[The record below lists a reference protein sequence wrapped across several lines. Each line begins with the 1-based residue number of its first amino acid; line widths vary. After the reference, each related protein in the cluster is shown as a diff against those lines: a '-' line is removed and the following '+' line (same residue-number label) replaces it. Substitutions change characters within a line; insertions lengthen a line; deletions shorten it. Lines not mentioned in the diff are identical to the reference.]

1 MIWINTTTGRSRFKF
16 QLSVFNII
24 CQTEVQKLLYEKR
37 SELDIL
43 LFCLQFFAFFPRKCT
58 QKPYCIYKPTLLYP
72 CNKSIWSII
81 FSGTNFNFDNFDF
94 CALFSS
100 IDFRFRFGILSFVIK
115 FKRRLDYL
123 RQRVFFDFYLINLIF
138 INEITSHDRLK
149 KSFMTL
155 VCWY

>member
-1 MIWINTTTGRSRFKF
+1 MYSISSVKLKCKNYYTKKD
-16 QLSVFNII
+16 LSLTYCYFASNF
-24 CQTEVQKLLYEKR
+24 LL
-37 SELDIL
+37 
-43 LFCLQFFAFFPRKCT
+43 FFPRKCT
-58 QKPYCIYKPTLLYP
+58 HKPYCIYKPTLLNP

-100 IDFRFRFGILSFVIK
+100 IDFRFRFGILPFVIK
-115 FKRRLDYL
+115 FKSRLDYL

-155 VCWY
+155 VFWY